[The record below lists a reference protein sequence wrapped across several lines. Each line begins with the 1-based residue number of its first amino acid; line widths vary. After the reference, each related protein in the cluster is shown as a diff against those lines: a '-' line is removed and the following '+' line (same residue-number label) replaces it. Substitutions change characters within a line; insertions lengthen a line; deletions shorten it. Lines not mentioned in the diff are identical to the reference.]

1 MGFFDFFRNLG
12 SKIKEGAGKVW
23 NGIRH
28 AAGVVKNGASHVFGG
43 ARKVADFVRNA
54 YDKVTHIPV
63 IGNLVKKGAEALG
76 NVKIPYTPISIGT
89 AVKGAEK
96 IVRGGDKLLNGGQ

>member
-28 AAGVVKNGASHVFGG
+28 AAGVVKQGAASAFGG
-43 ARKVADFVRNA
+43 ARKVADFIRGA
-54 YDKVTHIPV
+54 YDKVTRIPV
-63 IGNLVKKGAEALG
+63 IGNIVKTGVEALG

-89 AVKGAEK
+89 AVQGAEK
-96 IVRGGDKLLNGGQ
+96 IVRGGDKLLNG

>member
-12 SKIKEGAGKVW
+12 SKIKEGASKVW
-23 NGIRH
+23 NGVRH
-28 AAGVVKNGASHVFGG
+28 VAGVVKNGAASAFGG
-43 ARKVADFVRNA
+43 ARKVADFLRGA
-54 YDKVTHIPV
+54 YDKVTRIPV
-63 IGNLVKKGAEALG
+63 IGNLVKTGVEALG

-96 IVRGGDKLLNGGQ
+96 IVRGGDKLLNG